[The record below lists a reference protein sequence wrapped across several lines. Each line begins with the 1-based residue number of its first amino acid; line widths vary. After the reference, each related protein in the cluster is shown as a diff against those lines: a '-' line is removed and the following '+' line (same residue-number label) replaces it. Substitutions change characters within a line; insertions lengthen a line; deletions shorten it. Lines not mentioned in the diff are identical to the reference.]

1 MMGALKAELAVAM
14 QAGFSEH
21 AAAKDENSKEHVA
34 LSAEPVWSGW
44 SGWGVGIGLAVAAGV
59 ILFAVQAEKMSVQV
73 RQTVQARQAEKS
85 SVHEP
90 HMYNL

>member
-1 MMGALKAELAVAM
+1 MEALKAELAVTKEA
-14 QAGFSEH
+14 AFNEH

-44 SGWGVGIGLAVAAGV
+44 PGGGVGIGLAVAAGV
-59 ILFAVQAEKMSVQV
+59 ILFAVQAEKMSVQE
-73 RQTVQARQAEKS
+73 RQTVQAWQAEKS
-85 SVHEP
+85 SVQEP